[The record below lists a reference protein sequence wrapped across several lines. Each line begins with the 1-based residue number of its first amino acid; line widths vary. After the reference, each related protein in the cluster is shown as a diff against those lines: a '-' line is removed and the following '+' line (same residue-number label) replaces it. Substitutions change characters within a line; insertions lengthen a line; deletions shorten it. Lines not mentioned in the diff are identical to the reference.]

1 MNVIHFNFKIFD
13 AGNYFQIAQIVDED
27 DDLIGYKALCSN
39 NDGIKCNDPLGY
51 ESDWIGE
58 RN

>member
-51 ESDWIGE
+51 ESD
-58 RN
+58 